1 MKKILFLLG
10 LVLMFP
16 PPTHGCTIPVF
27 RYALEKWDLTPYEMV
42 VFHRGPLPAD
52 VQKAVKEWSKAGR
65 ANVDFTLVD
74 LNGTVDAKMQKL
86 WDRQKNAAAP
96 WLVVRYPQPKAEAY
110 TVWAGPCTADNVN
123 GLLDSPKRQAILN
136 HLKAG
141 STVFLLLNSGD
152 EKADKTAYD
161 TALAELQS
169 LEKKIKLPEQS
180 KDGPQMKLPLPLR
193 VSLPLVT
200 LDRNS
205 AEEALFVKLLLATEE
220 DLDQQKGPILFA
232 LFGRGR
238 VLGSLYGK
246 ELTAEQVRAV
256 TMFLCRECS
265 CQVKELNPGVDML
278 LAAHWEEIF
287 NKMFEPEKKL
297 VPVPKTKPELAPK
310 GRQQASPGQ
319 RPGSGQRPG
328 LTGVPRD
335 VRPEGAQQIAA
346 TIVSPL
352 RGLVYCRRLSQG
364 VALG

>member
-1 MKKILFLLG
+1 MKKILLTA
-10 LVLMFP
+10 LVLLVP
-16 PPTHGCTIPVF
+16 YSAHACTIPVF

-52 VQKAVKEWSKAGR
+52 VKKTVDAWSKAGR

-74 LNGTVDAKMQKL
+74 LDGKVDAKLQKL
-86 WDRQKNAAAP
+86 WDKQAGSPRTP
-96 WLVVRYPQPKAEAY
+96 WLVLRYPQPKAEAF
-110 TVWAGPCTADNVN
+110 TVWAGPGTADNIN
-123 GLLDSPKRQAILN
+123 GLFDSPKRQAVLN

-152 EKADKTAYD
+152 EKADKAAHD

-180 KDGPQMKLPLPLR
+180 KDGPQMKLPLPLK

-205 AEEALFVKLLLATEE
+205 AEETLFVKLLLATEE

-256 TMFLCRECS
+256 TTFLCRECS

-297 VPVPKTKPELAPK
+297 APMPAPKTKSVLTPKERHQYNPVFGAGWRSQHIAARIDGATSDWRSHKLLACELA
-310 GRQQASPGQ
+310 S
-319 RPGSGQRPG
+319 
-328 LTGVPRD
+328 
-335 VRPEGAQQIAA
+335 
-346 TIVSPL
+346 
-352 RGLVYCRRLSQG
+352 
-364 VALG
+364 